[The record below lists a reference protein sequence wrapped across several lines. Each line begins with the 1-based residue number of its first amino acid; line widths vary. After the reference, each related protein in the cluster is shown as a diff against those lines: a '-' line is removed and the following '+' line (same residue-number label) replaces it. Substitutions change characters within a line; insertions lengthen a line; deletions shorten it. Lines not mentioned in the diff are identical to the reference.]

1 MLGRSPSE
9 RRSVS
14 HTAPV
19 IGIEG
24 VARCHC
30 AGAATAAHFGCL
42 ECGAPCC
49 SACAINLESV
59 AYCLGCATA
68 LLDAS
73 VILQSGAFELY

>member
-14 HTAPV
+14 HAPLT
-19 IGIEG
+19 GIEG

-30 AGAATAAHFGCL
+30 AGAAAAAVFGCL

-49 SACAINLESV
+49 SACAITLESV
-59 AYCLGCATA
+59 AYCLGCATV
-68 LLDAS
+68 LLDAT
-73 VILQSGAFELY
+73 VILQSGSFELY

>member
-1 MLGRSPSE
+1 MLGRAPSD

-14 HTAPV
+14 QPPLT
-19 IGIEG
+19 GIEG

-30 AGAATAAHFGCL
+30 AGAVAAAVFGCL

-49 SACAINLESV
+49 SACAITLESV

-68 LLDAS
+68 LLDAT
-73 VILQSGAFELY
+73 VILQSGSFELY